1 MHMYS
6 MTNLKCTGYE
16 SHYDYMHVCVH
27 SLHCMHV
34 LNIDPPITLSLF
46 VSLFLC
52 LSLYLSVSLSL
63 FFSRSLYLSA
73 SPQAAYQATTGGK
86 FQSAVDKFRSVL
98 LSIPLLVVDTK
109 AQITEAQQLLS
120 ICREYI
126 LGLSMEIVRKDLP
139 KVRWMDGGMD
149 RGTDGRTDR
158 RTDRW
163 MDGWMD
169 GK

>member
-1 MHMYS
+1 MNFILIH
-6 MTNLKCTGYE
+6 
-16 SHYDYMHVCVH
+16 
-27 SLHCMHV
+27 
-34 LNIDPPITLSLF
+34 LSLC
-46 VSLFLC
+46 LC
-52 LSLYLSVSLSL
+52 LC
-63 FFSRSLYLSA
+63 LYLSA

-139 KVRWMDGGMD
+139 KVRWM
-149 RGTDGRTDR
+149 
-158 RTDRW
+158 

-169 GK
+169 RRRDGRTNSQTDGLTDGWMDG